1 MTKVDPELPDGSSST
16 NQDVSPERSARKLR
30 DRAVAEA
37 KHFLVLFLYLWV
49 LFGLFV
55 LNERITLHQ
64 HKIDFVSH
72 GFAVFNAFILA
83 KVMLII
89 EDMNLGRWL
98 DNRPLIYPILYN
110 SLIFSTLFILFHVV
124 EEKVVSI
131 AWGEAASASIP
142 NIGGGG
148 IAGIVCVSVILFFSL
163 IPFFA
168 FRNLARA
175 LGLDRLNAML
185 FGAEVEWRIWRSRS

>member
-1 MTKVDPELPDGSSST
+1 MTKVDPERPDGESAANLGGSS
-16 NQDVSPERSARKLR
+16 ERRAKNLR

-37 KHFLVLFLYLWV
+37 KHFMVLFLYLWV

-55 LNERITLHQ
+55 LNERIILHQ

-83 KVMLII
+83 KVMLIV

-98 DNRPLIYPILYN
+98 DNRPLIYPILYS
-110 SLIFSTLFILFHVV
+110 SLIFSILFILFHVI
-124 EEKVVSI
+124 EKEAVNI

-148 IAGIVCVSVILFFSL
+148 IAGIVCVAVILFFSL
-163 IPFFA
+163 VPFFA

-175 LGLDRLNAML
+175 LGLDRLNSML
-185 FGAEVEWRIWRSRS
+185 FSGEARNPAE

>member
-1 MTKVDPELPDGSSST
+1 MTKVDPELPDGISAA
-16 NQDVSPERSARKLR
+16 NQGGSPEHRARHLR

-55 LNERITLHQ
+55 LNERIILHQ
-64 HKIDFVSH
+64 HKVDFVSH

-110 SLIFSTLFILFHVV
+110 SLIFSTLFILFHVI

-131 AWGEAASASIP
+131 AWGEPVSASIP

-148 IAGIVCVSVILFFSL
+148 IAGIACVSVILFFSL

-175 LGLDRLNAML
+175 LGLERLNSML
-185 FGAEVEWRIWRSRS
+185 FSTEVGDLAE